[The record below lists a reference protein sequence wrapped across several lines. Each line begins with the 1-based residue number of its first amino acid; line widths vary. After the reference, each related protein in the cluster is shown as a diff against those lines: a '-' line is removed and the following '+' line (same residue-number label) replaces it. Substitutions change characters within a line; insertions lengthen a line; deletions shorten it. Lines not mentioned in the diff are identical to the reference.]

1 MIGTTLT
8 RIAVERARPINP
20 CGLRVDAGTTR
31 RRFSARRVNRASTPD
46 EGDPMTMKLLD
57 ILKHAMQSDASDV
70 HLVSGHVPMMR
81 VHQVMVPM
89 DMPVLA
95 PDTVK
100 GFVQEMASKEAFSK
114 FEQLKDSDF
123 SYSVEGM
130 ARYRVNAHYQR
141 ATSAIAMRMI
151 KTKVPPLAMLNLPE
165 VIARLT
171 YLPRGLVL
179 VTGDTGSG
187 KSTTLAAMI
196 QAMNERYRKH
206 IITLEDPVEYAFV
219 SNRCLIEQREL
230 GADMPSFAS
239 GLKHALRQDPD
250 IILVGEMRDLETTAL
265 AISAAETG
273 HLVLS
278 TLHTVNASQT
288 VERIIDMYPGGQQNQ
303 IRSMLANTLQAVIS
317 QTLFSRID
325 KPGMVPAVEV
335 LLCTPAVRNLI
346 RENRSFEIPNVIETN
361 RALGMV
367 SLDTSIAEQYFN
379 GFISREDAIAQAAY
393 PDKLERML
401 VA

>member
-1 MIGTTLT
+1 MQRGS
-8 RIAVERARPINP
+8 V
-20 CGLRVDAGTTR
+20 GL
-31 RRFSARRVNRASTPD
+31 
-46 EGDPMTMKLLD
+46 
-57 ILKHAMQSDASDV
+57 
-70 HLVSGHVPMMR
+70 
-81 VHQVMVPM
+81 
-89 DMPVLA
+89 
-95 PDTVK
+95 
-100 GFVQEMASKEAFSK
+100 
-114 FEQLKDSDF
+114 
-123 SYSVEGM
+123 
-130 ARYRVNAHYQR
+130 
-141 ATSAIAMRMI
+141 AMRMI
-151 KTKVPPLAMLNLPE
+151 KSKVPPLANLNLPE

-206 IITLEDPVEYAFV
+206 IITLEDPVEYTFR
-219 SNRCLIEQREL
+219 SDKCLIEQREL
-230 GADMPSFAS
+230 GQDMPSFAS

-288 VERIIDMYPGGQQNQ
+288 VERIIDMYPAGQQNQ
-303 IRSMLANTLQAVIS
+303 IRSMLSNTLQAVVS

-325 KPGMVPAVEV
+325 KPGMCPAVEV

-346 RENRSFEIPNVIETN
+346 RESRTFEIPNVIETN
-361 RALGMV
+361 RAIGMTSLDSSIAELYFNGMV
-367 SLDTSIAEQYFN
+367 SK
-379 GFISREDAIAQAAY
+379 EDAIAQAAF
-393 PDKLERML
+393 PDKLERQL